1 MYSEPHKQ
9 IKTKNSVQ
17 REPHKQIKTKNSVQQ
32 EPHKQTV
39 IEKHGRSSLI
49 NNDQGQITGQY
60 GRKRIMKTKVI
71 HVYRKQNGLWSY
83 LSYRT
88 FNLHILS
95 PGNICKIVGKFEYQ
109 FTILGQDIKMYS
121 RISET
126 CKAHWT
132 EPLVWC
138 FG

>member
-17 REPHKQIKTKNSVQQ
+17 REPHKPINTKNSVQQ

-60 GRKRIMKTKVI
+60 GRKRIM
-71 HVYRKQNGLWSY
+71 
-83 LSYRT
+83 
-88 FNLHILS
+88 
-95 PGNICKIVGKFEYQ
+95 
-109 FTILGQDIKMYS
+109 
-121 RISET
+121 
-126 CKAHWT
+126 
-132 EPLVWC
+132 
-138 FG
+138 